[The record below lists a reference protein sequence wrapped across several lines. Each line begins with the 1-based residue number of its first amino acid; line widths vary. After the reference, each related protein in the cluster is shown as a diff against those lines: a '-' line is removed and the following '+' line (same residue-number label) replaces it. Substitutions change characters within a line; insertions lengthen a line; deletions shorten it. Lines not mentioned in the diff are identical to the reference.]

1 MACCAA
7 RLLLGG
13 PCAARLLLGVQ
24 PQVWFQPHGWWAS
37 CLRSQ
42 TEWGVVPSTGL
53 RRDSCSAAALCPLH
67 TEAPDDGRPRVPRQG
82 ALGRWGRVRAAPQ
95 PCCCFQTWMSVQR
108 NRRPARTRS
117 TARTSTA
124 PSCARVSAAHC
135 PGLPRPGL
143 SRPGLSRPRPSPRPP
158 WPPVRPAPQ
167 ASVVCLCDPC
177 TRHPLKKLKGATEAL
192 AVSRPPGNS
201 GARRQQ
207 CPLAAGPWGQ
217 CSADVMRCLVPCS
230 ILPQQ
235 HCARVCPLRFSASC
249 H

>member
-1 MACCAA
+1 MLRCPAA
-7 RLLLGG
+7 PGG